1 VTIIADTCGFHH
13 MLAGACSSFTN
24 EKRDG
29 VNNTKT
35 CRDNPA
41 AAPKPSGIAGKDVP
55 VNMSVFMNARL
66 AGTELVDPGGREQG
80 RRRHR
85 LSRRNGGNRRVF
97 QLCPQTHTACNA
109 FCPKP
114 LRARPLR
121 ARCLLIR

>member
-66 AGTELVDPGGREQG
+66 AGTETGR
-80 RRRHR
+80 
-85 LSRRNGGNRRVF
+85 SRRPGARSATTSTF
-97 QLCPQTHTACNA
+97 A
-109 FCPKP
+109 PKW
-114 LRARPLR
+114 R
-121 ARCLLIR
+121 